1 MSVGFLFSSLL
12 GQLPLIAVLVV
23 GLVLV
28 SSRAARMGPRSALF
42 ARLGLAAL
50 ALSCVLGLAWG
61 LLLPTL
67 YSRLDYSVTQY
78 GLLFSGFGLITAL
91 LSAAGIGLLI
101 AAAVSRSPGPGF
113 ESGPPGGGQGFASG
127 PPGSGQGFAPG
138 PPGGGQGFAPGPMGG
153 GPPVGGQPHPGPQ
166 PYGGGQPYGT
176 GEQPAGPAPGPG

>member
-113 ESGPPGGGQGFASG
+113 ADGPPGGGA
-127 PPGSGQGFAPG
+127 GFAPG
-138 PPGGGQGFAPGPMGG
+138 PPGGGQGFAPGPIGG
-153 GPPVGGQPHPGPQ
+153 GPPVGGQPHPGHQ
-166 PYGGGQPYGT
+166 PYGGSQPYGT